1 MVFLG
6 CKGNVVGGRD
16 LRLRQPSAC
25 HLSGPRRAGQ
35 GPPLHAEPKPAAIA
49 PSPKP
54 YTPVCRRMGW
64 GDAGMKRRVLLREP
78 IGVALETLRAHQ
90 MRSFLVLLG
99 IILSVSTLIVVVSL
113 ISGVNR
119 YIAERVANLGSN
131 VFLLTRFPIITDVEE
146 FVKANRRN
154 KKVTWDDYAALSETM
169 KLPLRLGV
177 EQRTSAKVRVGSQ
190 SLEDCNIRGVT
201 ANMGEIDPVQPKDGR
216 YSSDGDDQSRAMVTM
231 TGRDVAEKLFPNV
244 DAIGQQVLIDGRP
257 FQVVGIAKP
266 IGSVLG
272 QSQDNFAYIPIQ
284 TYFKMYGSYEGIW
297 VNIQARG
304 AEWMDRTQDEARA
317 LMRARRHLS
326 PNEKDNFGIFDS
338 ATLMDLWK
346 NLTGV
351 IATAMIGVVSV
362 FLVIGGV
369 VIMNVMLATVTERT
383 REIGIRKALGARH
396 RDILLQFLIEAAFMA
411 AVGGAIG
418 VGVAYGIAG
427 LTTATTSVPM
437 NVPIVAVL
445 LAEVIS
451 ASVGVFFGVYPAR
464 RAASLQPIEA
474 LRQEL

>member
-1 MVFLG
+1 
-6 CKGNVVGGRD
+6 
-16 LRLRQPSAC
+16 
-25 HLSGPRRAGQ
+25 
-35 GPPLHAEPKPAAIA
+35 
-49 PSPKP
+49 
-54 YTPVCRRMGW
+54 
-64 GDAGMKRRVLLREP
+64 MKRRVLLREP
-78 IGVALETLRAHQ
+78 VIVALETLRAHK
-90 MRSFLVLLG
+90 MRSFLMLLG
-99 IILSVSTLIVVVSL
+99 TILSVSTLIVVIAL

-119 YIAERVANLGSN
+119 YIADRVANLGSN

-146 FVKANRRN
+146 YVKANRRN
-154 KKVTWDDYAALSETM
+154 KKVTWDDYEALRANL
-169 KLPLRLGV
+169 KLPERVGV
-177 EQRTSAKVRVGSQ
+177 ELRASGKVRVGSQ

-201 ANMGEIDPVQPKDGR
+201 ANMVDIDIVIPADGR
-216 YSSDGDDQSRAMVTM
+216 YITEGDDRSRALMTM
-231 TGRDVAEKLFPNV
+231 IGQDVATKLFPNV
-244 DAIGQQVLIDGRP
+244 DAIGREILIDGRP

-284 TYFKMYGSYEGIW
+284 TYFKMYGTQETIW

-396 RDILLQFLIEAAFMA
+396 RDILLQFLVEAAVMA
-411 AVGGAIG
+411 AVGGVIG
-418 VGVAYGIAG
+418 VMAAYAISG
-427 LTTATTSVPM
+427 LTRATTSVPM
-437 NVPIVAVL
+437 SVPFTAVVI
-445 LAEVIS
+445 AEVIS
-451 ASVGVFFGVYPAR
+451 AAVGIFFGVYPAKK
-464 RAASLQPIEA
+464 AASLPPIEA
-474 LRQEL
+474 LRQEF

>member
-1 MVFLG
+1 M
-6 CKGNVVGGRD
+6 
-16 LRLRQPSAC
+16 
-25 HLSGPRRAGQ
+25 
-35 GPPLHAEPKPAAIA
+35 
-49 PSPKP
+49 
-54 YTPVCRRMGW
+54 
-64 GDAGMKRRVLLREP
+64 LLREP
-78 IGVALETLRAHQ
+78 VSVALETLRAHK
-90 MRSFLVLLG
+90 MRSFLMLLG
-99 IILSVSTLIVVVSL
+99 IILSVSTLIVVIAL

-119 YIAERVANLGSN
+119 YIADRVANLGSN

-146 FVKANRRN
+146 YVKANRRN
-154 KKVTWDDYAALSETM
+154 KKVTWDDYEALRANM
-169 KLPLRLGV
+169 KLPERVGV
-177 EQRTSAKVRVGSQ
+177 ELRASGKVRAGSQ
-190 SLEDCNIRGVT
+190 SLEDCSIRGVT
-201 ANMGEIDPVQPKDGR
+201 ANMVDIDIVTPADGR
-216 YSSDGDDQSRAMVTM
+216 YISEGDDQSRALMTM
-231 TGRDVAEKLFPNV
+231 IGQDVATKLFPNV
-244 DAIGQQVLIDGRP
+244 DAIGREILIDGRP

-284 TYFKMYGSYEGIW
+284 TYFKIYGTQETIW

-304 AEWMDRTQDEARA
+304 AEWMERTQDEARA

-326 PNEKDNFGIFDS
+326 PNETDNFGIFDS

-396 RDILLQFLIEAAFMA
+396 RDILLQFLVEAAVMA

-418 VGVAYGIAG
+418 VMAAYAISG
-427 LTTATTSVPM
+427 LTRATTSVPM
-437 NVPIVAVL
+437 SVPFTAVVI
-445 LAEVIS
+445 AEAIS
-451 ASVGVFFGVYPAR
+451 AAVGIFFGVYPAKK
-464 RAASLQPIEA
+464 AASLPPIEA
-474 LRQEL
+474 LRQEF

>member
-1 MVFLG
+1 
-6 CKGNVVGGRD
+6 
-16 LRLRQPSAC
+16 
-25 HLSGPRRAGQ
+25 
-35 GPPLHAEPKPAAIA
+35 
-49 PSPKP
+49 
-54 YTPVCRRMGW
+54 
-64 GDAGMKRRVLLREP
+64 MKRRVLLREP
-78 IGVALETLRAHQ
+78 VSVALETLRAHK
-90 MRSFLVLLG
+90 MRSFLMLLG
-99 IILSVSTLIVVVSL
+99 IILSVSTLIVVIAL

-119 YIAERVANLGSN
+119 YIADRVANLGSN

-146 FVKANRRN
+146 YVKANRRN
-154 KKVTWDDYAALSETM
+154 KKVTWDDYEALRANM
-169 KLPLRLGV
+169 KLPERVGV
-177 EQRTSAKVRVGSQ
+177 ELRASGKVRAGSQ
-190 SLEDCNIRGVT
+190 SLEDCSIRGIT
-201 ANMGEIDPVQPKDGR
+201 ANMVDIDIVTPADGR
-216 YSSDGDDQSRAMVTM
+216 YISEGDDQSRALMTM
-231 TGRDVAEKLFPNV
+231 IGQDVATKLFPNV
-244 DAIGQQVLIDGRP
+244 DAIGREILIDGRP

-284 TYFKMYGSYEGIW
+284 TYFKIYGTQETIW

-304 AEWMDRTQDEARA
+304 AEWMERTQDEARA

-326 PNEKDNFGIFDS
+326 PNETDNFGIFDS

-396 RDILLQFLIEAAFMA
+396 RDILLQFLVEAAVMA

-418 VGVAYGIAG
+418 VMAAYAISG
-427 LTTATTSVPM
+427 LTRATTSVPM
-437 NVPIVAVL
+437 SVPFTAVVI
-445 LAEVIS
+445 AEAIS
-451 ASVGVFFGVYPAR
+451 AAVGIFFGVYPAKK
-464 RAASLQPIEA
+464 AASLPPIEA

>member
-1 MVFLG
+1 MPPSAANPRLLRPAAFPRHSRTAREGDKTGLPHA
-6 CKGNVVGGRD
+6 GNRR
-16 LRLRQPSAC
+16 RLR
-25 HLSGPRRAGQ
+25 
-35 GPPLHAEPKPAAIA
+35 KPFQ
-49 PSPKP
+49 SL
-54 YTPVCRRMGW
+54 VRRMDKGI
-64 GDAGMKRRVLLREP
+64 ARMKRRILLREP
-78 IGVALETLRAHQ
+78 IGVALETLRAHK
-90 MRSFLVLLG
+90 MRSFLMLLG
-99 IILSVSTLIVVVSL
+99 IILSVSTLIVVIAL

-119 YIAERVANLGSN
+119 YIADRVANLGSN

-146 FVKANRRN
+146 YVKANRRN
-154 KKVTWDDYAALSETM
+154 KKVTWDDYEALRANM
-169 KLPLRLGV
+169 KLPERVGV
-177 EQRTSAKVRVGSQ
+177 ELRASGKVRAGSQ
-190 SLEDCNIRGVT
+190 SLEDCSIRGVT
-201 ANMGEIDPVQPKDGR
+201 ANMVDIDIVTPADGR
-216 YSSDGDDQSRAMVTM
+216 YISEGDDQSRALMTM
-231 TGRDVAEKLFPNV
+231 IGQDVATKLFPNV
-244 DAIGQQVLIDGRP
+244 DAIGREILIDGRP

-284 TYFKMYGSYEGIW
+284 TYFKIYGTQETIW

-304 AEWMDRTQDEARA
+304 AEWMERTQDEARA

-326 PNEKDNFGIFDS
+326 PNETDNFGIFDS

-396 RDILLQFLIEAAFMA
+396 RDILLQFLVEAAVMA

-418 VGVAYGIAG
+418 VMAAYAISG
-427 LTTATTSVPM
+427 LTRATTSVPM
-437 NVPIVAVL
+437 SVPFTAVVI
-445 LAEVIS
+445 AEAIS
-451 ASVGVFFGVYPAR
+451 AAVGIFFGVYPAKK
-464 RAASLQPIEA
+464 AASLPPIEA